1 MPYKKVITYLIV
13 ASLLISSLEITLKIA
28 GNDFHPV
35 QLTFLRFAIGGL
47 ALLVPSLSSMRK
59 NNISLDQRAWSLLAL
74 NGFMVVVISMILFQ
88 LAVDHAKASTVA
100 VLFSCNPV
108 FTLLLSYLF
117 LKEKLSKLTLLSI
130 VLSSIGLFVIVN
142 PADLN
147 EPLGITFALLSA
159 VAFAVYSMISR
170 LVSTRTGL
178 SGLAVTGFTLLIGSA
193 ELLALMLL
201 THVQPLAAVF
211 SGVPGMETFVHIPL
225 WTGVAWDNVALLLLA
240 GIGNSAAAFAIYFL
254 IMELS
259 NVSVASIPFFIKPGL
274 APLLSFLILSE
285 QITVRLIIGI
295 VIILTGSLLI
305 IYSSRPRTTP

>member
-1 MPYKKVITYLIV
+1 MPYKKVIAYLIV

-47 ALLVPSLSSMRK
+47 ALLVPSFNFMRK
-59 NNISLDQRAWSLLAL
+59 NNISLDPRAWSLLAL
-74 NGFMVVVISMILFQ
+74 NGFIVVVISMILFQ

-108 FTLLLSYLF
+108 FTLLFSYLF

-130 VLSSIGLFVIVN
+130 LLSSIGLLVIVN
-142 PADLN
+142 PANLN

-159 VAFAVYSMISR
+159 VAFAVYSMVSR

-178 SGLAVTGFTLLIGSA
+178 SGLAVTGFTLLIGSV
-193 ELLALMLL
+193 ELLVLMLL
-201 THVQPLAAVF
+201 THVQPLATVLL
-211 SGVPGMETFVHIPL
+211 GVPGMETFVHIPL
-225 WTGVAWDNVALLLLA
+225 WTGIGWDNVALLLLA
-240 GIGNSAAAFAIYFL
+240 GIGNSAAAFAMYFL

-259 NVSVASIPFFIKPGL
+259 NVSVASIPFFVKPGL

-305 IYSSRPRTTP
+305 IYSNRPRTTL